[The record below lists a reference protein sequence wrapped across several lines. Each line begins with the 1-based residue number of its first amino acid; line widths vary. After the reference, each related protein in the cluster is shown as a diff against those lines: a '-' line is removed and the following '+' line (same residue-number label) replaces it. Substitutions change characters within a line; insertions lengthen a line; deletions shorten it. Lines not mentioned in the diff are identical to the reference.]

1 MIGQSS
7 LLDFSLAN
15 YLYIQGDWYKDIYRD
30 KVQGQK
36 YGVVQQTEEL
46 VVEALKARYLF
57 YTNVWG

>member
-57 YTNVWG
+57 